1 MAVQYPYRKNGLQ
14 AKGGGALN
22 MEKREN
28 LNGTGRD
35 GAVLLRVEHL
45 SVSFNQFKAIDD
57 VSLAVNRGE
66 LRVIIGPNGAGK
78 TTLMDLIT
86 GKTRPTA
93 GKIIL
98 NGHDIT
104 GRSESE
110 IASRHKI
117 GRKFQGPNLFDSMT
131 AYENIEVALKGY
143 CSLARSFFFRKNR
156 RIEQKINE
164 VLQSVSLYEKREV
177 MASFLSHGERQWL
190 EIGMVMAQDPELII
204 LDEPTAGM
212 TADETRKTGEMIL
225 RLLGDHTVIV
235 VEHDMDFVRQVARTV
250 TVLHQGQLLAEGP
263 YGEIEKDPRVIQVYL
278 KDDKAGEEAACS
290 Q

>member
-1 MAVQYPYRKNGLQ
+1 MT
-14 AKGGGALN
+14 
-22 MEKREN
+22 MEKRED
-28 LNGTGRD
+28 LKGAGRD
-35 GAVLLRVEHL
+35 AAVLLSIEHL

-57 VSLAVNRGE
+57 VSLAINRGE

-93 GKIIL
+93 GKIKL

-110 IASRHKI
+110 IASKHKI

-156 RIEQKINE
+156 IVEDKINA
-164 VLQSVSLYEKREV
+164 VLKSVNLYEKREV

-250 TVLHQGQLLAEGP
+250 TVLHQGQFLAEGP